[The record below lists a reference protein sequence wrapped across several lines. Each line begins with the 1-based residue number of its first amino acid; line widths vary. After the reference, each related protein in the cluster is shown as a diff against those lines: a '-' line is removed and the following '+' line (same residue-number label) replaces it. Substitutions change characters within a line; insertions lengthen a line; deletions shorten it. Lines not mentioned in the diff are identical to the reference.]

1 MDDRHVWEQA
11 DIYALTNWAAQDSRL
26 WPQIAAHPQCTPQL
40 RAWIHQQ
47 MAQAEATSPQPI
59 TPTEPNAPVSS
70 PYNQSS
76 SATPEPPAKKRNI
89 GWIIAITT
97 ILLLIIALVF
107 TWWTGWWEREAESQP
122 QPSTTPSPTP
132 STPAPSASPSES
144 NEPEEPDHPD
154 GWDDIKRFDFDN
166 LTWSHVWVFVPG
178 MTIAENM
185 TMVDG
190 QGTGT
195 LSHIRLADAPVFA
208 DANGDGYLDAI
219 VGVTSSSSEQVGQD
233 ETTRYYLWIWDPE
246 TKKPSQIQWY
256 VAEAGSCMGT
266 VSSVTPAERGFEI
279 SGELPSLNSECSDEN
294 SIPYTRTIGARGK
307 YPVRLDKPGWGGMCG
322 MYPSGDNLLAG
333 ATDAAQIRLGPE
345 AGSGLLPESDSLTA
359 AYAAKWYDDNLIVV
373 YDFQQVL
380 VTTSPQPDAT
390 AGDWGCAFIPK

>member
-26 WPQIAAHPQCTPQL
+26 WPHIAAHPQCTPQL
-40 RAWIHQQ
+40 RAWIHEQ
-47 MAQAEATSPQPI
+47 MAQAEQTPQQSV
-59 TPTEPNAPVSS
+59 PNSEQYARI
-70 PYNQSS
+70 S
-76 SATPEPPAKKRNI
+76 SAHGQPVDNPPEDSGQKR
-89 GWIIAITT
+89 GVVWIIAIAI

-107 TWWTGWWEREAESQP
+107 TWWIGWWDREAESQP
-122 QPSTTPSPTP
+122 QPSTTASPTA

-195 LSHIRLADAPVFA
+195 LSHIRLAETPVFA

-219 VGVTSSSSEQVGQD
+219 VGVVSSSSEQIGKD

-266 VSSVTPAERGFEI
+266 VSSVTAAERGFEI

-294 SIPYTRTIGARGK
+294 SIPFTRTIGARGK
-307 YPVRLDKPGWGGMCG
+307 YPIRLDKPGWGGMCG
-322 MYPSGDNLLAG
+322 MHPSGDNLLAG
-333 ATDAAQIRLGPE
+333 ATDAVQIRLGPE
-345 AGSGLLPESDSLTA
+345 AGSGLLPELDSLTA
-359 AYAAKWYDDNLIVV
+359 AYAAKWYDDNLIVIN
-373 YDFQQVL
+373 DFQQVL
-380 VTTSPQPDAT
+380 ITDAT
-390 AGDWGCAFIPK
+390 NPEATVGDWGCAFVPK